1 MDTSDVSKPL
11 YDTDFNIWLE
21 TTAAQ
26 LRSRNFDALDL
37 ENLIEEVESLARLDR
52 RSLANFLRQ
61 ICERLLR
68 LNFWEAERDR
78 HGRDWILEVLH
89 NRHDIQL
96 ILEDS
101 PSLRPYLD
109 AAFPEQYG
117 HGRKLFLILSGLQ
130 EGIVP
135 ATPCFTLEQAL
146 DSDWFSWQLDSSDNN

>member
-1 MDTSDVSKPL
+1 MDTSDGPKSL

-37 ENLIEEVESLARLDR
+37 TNLIEEVESLARQDR
-52 RSLANFLRQ
+52 RSLSNFLRQ

-68 LNFWEAERDR
+68 LHFWEAERDR
-78 HGRDWILEVLH
+78 HSRDWIMEVLQ

-101 PSLRPYLD
+101 PSLRPYLE
-109 AAFPEQYG
+109 ATFPEQYH
-117 HGRKLFLILSGLQ
+117 HGRKLFLILSGVQ
-130 EGIVP
+130 EGAVP
-135 ATPCFTLEQAL
+135 TTPYFTLEQAL
-146 DSDWFSWQLDSSDNN
+146 DSDWLPWQPDPSDNN